1 MDINHS
7 LDGIKNSSKK
17 LNKEI
22 NIYKLKILQKEKN
35 LIYEQNNFDKL
46 LDNFFLIFK
55 KITFFINSKFKI
67 KQICIDLFKMIK
79 NILVKLINS
88 SLQVNEYSNKF
99 ILKSKA
105 LEKKLEEQEDF
116 IKLNLKENRDLK
128 KEISKINSVL
138 TKFLDKPEKLIKNS
152 TPENLGHNSI
162 TKVDFYQ
169 EENVRLG
176 SELFETKKKFEI
188 LKSEIEKYEQQ
199 RSNLVSKINSVNDAL
214 KDTNI
219 VTNVFENEVKQKK
232 IDIIDHSKIEKKNSQ
247 DLNEQIK
254 EIFTNK
260 N

>member
-1 MDINHS
+1 
-7 LDGIKNSSKK
+7 
-17 LNKEI
+17 
-22 NIYKLKILQKEKN
+22 
-35 LIYEQNNFDKL
+35 
-46 LDNFFLIFK
+46 
-55 KITFFINSKFKI
+55 
-67 KQICIDLFKMIK
+67 MIK

-138 TKFLDKPEKLIKNS
+138 TKFLDKPEKLTKNS